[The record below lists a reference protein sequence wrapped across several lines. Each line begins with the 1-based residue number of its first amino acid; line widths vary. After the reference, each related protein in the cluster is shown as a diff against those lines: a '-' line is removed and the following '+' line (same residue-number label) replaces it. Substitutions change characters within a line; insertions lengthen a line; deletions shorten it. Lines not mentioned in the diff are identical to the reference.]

1 MTRFKYAGGRLRFGR
16 TFGRGVGLSVGP
28 RICPSGI
35 SQSRIR
41 QNALPRVFTSLGC
54 LLAGLATTLATSA
67 TALAAEPRAASGTLV
82 TQAVGAGTALP
93 SLGVGGVLQG
103 LLGLLAMV
111 FGCAW
116 FARRFGM
123 QAKGPRGV
131 VKIVGGVMLTQKERV
146 VVVEVAGTWLVL
158 GVAPGQV
165 STLHTVPAGS
175 AEISATDAA
184 SGNILFSNR
193 LRDSLAKRFGGPTQR
208 ASSATGAGSERETR

>member
-1 MTRFKYAGGRLRFGR
+1 MTRFRYAGGWLQFGR
-16 TFGRGVGLSVGP
+16 SVGLSV
-28 RICPSGI
+28 S
-35 SQSRIR
+35 
-41 QNALPRVFTSLGC
+41 
-54 LLAGLATTLATSA
+54 TLATSA
-67 TALAAEPRAASGTLV
+67 AVLAAEPRAASGTLV

-93 SLGVGGVLQG
+93 SLGVGGLLQG
-103 LLGLLAMV
+103 LLGLVAVLAMV

-175 AEISATDAA
+175 AEIGATNSAG
-184 SGNILFSNR
+184 GNILFSNR
-193 LRDSLAKRFGGPTQR
+193 LRDSLAKRFGGPIERTSG

>member
-1 MTRFKYAGGRLRFGR
+1 MTRFKYAGGWLRFAC
-16 TFGRGVGLSVGP
+16 GVGLSV
-28 RICPSGI
+28 STW
-35 SQSRIR
+35 
-41 QNALPRVFTSLGC
+41 AM
-54 LLAGLATTLATSA
+54 SA
-67 TALAAEPRAASGTLV
+67 AVLAAEPRAASGTLV
-82 TQAVGAGTALP
+82 TPAVGAGTALP
-93 SLGVGGVLQG
+93 SLGVGGMLQG
-103 LLGLLAMV
+103 MLGLVAVLAMV

-175 AEISATDAA
+175 AEVGATG
-184 SGNILFSNR
+184 SPGGNILFSNR
-193 LRDSLAKRFGGPTQR
+193 LRDSLAKRFGSPIER
-208 ASSATGAGSERETR
+208 ASSAAGAGSERETR

>member
-1 MTRFKYAGGRLRFGR
+1 MTRFKYAAGWLRFAR
-16 TFGRGVGLSVGP
+16 SVGLSV
-28 RICPSGI
+28 STW
-35 SQSRIR
+35 
-41 QNALPRVFTSLGC
+41 V
-54 LLAGLATTLATSA
+54 TSA
-67 TALAAEPRAASGTLV
+67 AVLAAEPRAASGTLV

-93 SLGVGGVLQG
+93 SLGVGGMLQG
-103 LLGLLAMV
+103 MLGLVAVLAMV

-175 AEISATDAA
+175 GAA
-184 SGNILFSNR
+184 DSTGAAGSPGGNIMFSNR
-193 LRDSLAKRFGGPTQR
+193 LRDSLAKRFGSPAERASG
-208 ASSATGAGSERETR
+208 ASSAAGAGSERESKRDSERETR

>member
-1 MTRFKYAGGRLRFGR
+1 MTRFKYAGGWLRFGR
-16 TFGRGVGLSVGP
+16 SVGLSIVP
-28 RICPSGI
+28 RIIP
-35 SQSRIR
+35 
-41 QNALPRVFTSLGC
+41 SLGF
-54 LLAGLATTLATSA
+54 LLAGLAAAWASSA
-67 TALAAEPRAASGTLV
+67 TVLAAEPRAASGTLV
-82 TQAVGAGTALP
+82 IQAVGAGTALP
-93 SLGVGGVLQG
+93 SLGVGGMLQG
-103 LLGLLAMV
+103 LLGLAAVLAMV

-123 QAKGPRGV
+123 QPKGPRGV

-175 AEISATDAA
+175 AEINAAGASSHAA

-193 LRDSLAKRFGGPTQR
+193 LRDSLAKRFGGSPTER
-208 ASSATGAGSERETR
+208 ASSATGAGSEPEKR